1 MTSLRLL
8 WRNSPVKINT
18 LPSFFA
24 SQRENVSQRG
34 FNSQPKYKGFFSRE
48 IDKSKKEN
56 KSENNQSVAAT
67 PVSIVDPPPVST
79 PVVVY
84 NGTMDNTVYS
94 VKHFSLFT
102 STLILCVQP
111 ILLYKSDSVVKSA
124 LTGGFGLIF
133 FLTPVLIH
141 TIAKKYV
148 LELTLDDESKE
159 FEATTYN
166 LFLQKKKLKF
176 AQTDIKIPP
185 TPLPFTTIYAKEV
198 PLLLLPDGWK
208 SRYAYDKCMLLE
220 KQTIDWSQ
228 IKSDP
233 SKDT

>member
-1 MTSLRLL
+1 MCTLIFYPGKNLIFFSSTFLTIYCYRCSSFCPRIPFSYSISAMTSLRLL

-111 ILLYKSDSVVKSA
+111 ILLYKSDSVVKVCRASDEIQPQYSA
-124 LTGGFGLIF
+124 NRFCDWHGGETTSL
-133 FLTPVLIH
+133 
-141 TIAKKYV
+141 KKWDNS
-148 LELTLDDESKE
+148 TLQNPSIMP
-159 FEATTYN
+159 
-166 LFLQKKKLKF
+166 QK
-176 AQTDIKIPP
+176 
-185 TPLPFTTIYAKEV
+185 
-198 PLLLLPDGWK
+198 
-208 SRYAYDKCMLLE
+208 
-220 KQTIDWSQ
+220 
-228 IKSDP
+228 
-233 SKDT
+233 